1 MWHFIQEGCR
11 LAKRSLRFFCQYI
24 HNTLKNLYLCKS
36 TFFMIQQD
44 SATEFLKMN
53 FILSSSRFF
62 FLFWFWH
69 WICRKQNQPFFS
81 FLRKSWSGTE
91 VLRPVY
97 LSKWD
102 SGAVV
107 FLKIWTNFPK
117 KFFCRAAPRDC
128 FWVNF

>member
-24 HNTLKNLYLCKS
+24 HNTLKKLYLCKS
-36 TFFMIQQD
+36 TFLWFSRIQLQKFWKWT
-44 SATEFLKMN
+44 SFSFLA
-53 FILSSSRFF
+53 FF
-62 FLFWFWH
+62 FKFWFWH

-102 SGAVV
+102 FGAFV

-117 KFFCRAAPRDC
+117 KIFCRAAPRDC
-128 FWVNF
+128 FWENF